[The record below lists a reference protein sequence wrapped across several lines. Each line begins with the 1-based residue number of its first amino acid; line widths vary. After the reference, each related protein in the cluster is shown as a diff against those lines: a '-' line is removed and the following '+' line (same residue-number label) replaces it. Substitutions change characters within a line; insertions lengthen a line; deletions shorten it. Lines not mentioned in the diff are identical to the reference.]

1 MTSNGVKDL
10 ENRLWEAADHMRAN
24 SALRLNE
31 FAEPVLGL
39 IFLKFA
45 GVKFSKTEK
54 EIADERKVKTPSRF
68 ATGQAKSH
76 GGASIARE
84 RPVSSADYHAQGTL
98 FVPEKARFSYLI
110 ELPEGTDMGKAVNDA
125 MKEIEAENKELAGIL
140 PKSFQMLD
148 NRSIITLLKN
158 FNQIPDDIEGDAFGR
173 IYEYFLGKFAIA
185 DGSGG
190 GEFFT
195 PTSIVKL
202 IVEILEPYK
211 GYIYDPACGSGG
223 MFVQSVEF
231 IKRHFA
237 RPVRGVVSNGEN
249 GSSTSLT
256 TGKKIKASREV
267 SIYGQEKTDQTVRIA
282 KMNLAIHG
290 LSSDIRQGNTYYED
304 LHRSVGK
311 FDFAMANPPFNVN
324 GIDKER
330 IKDDPRFPYGIPR
343 NDNGNYLW
351 IQIFLRALKNTG
363 RAGFVMANSA
373 SDAGHSEKDIRTKMI
388 DDGLV
393 DVMVA
398 VGPNMFYNVTLPV
411 TLWFLD
417 KGKKFTPLETGLAPS
432 SLTGKTDPI
441 RNSASSNGASRK
453 DKILF
458 IDARNIYH
466 QVDRAHR
473 DWTEEQISQIA
484 DIVRSY
490 RGEKGAKKY
499 RDIKG
504 FCKVSTLDEVRASG
518 YSLNPGRYVGTA
530 DNGAMSDIDFETTV
544 RGLNA
549 EFQKLTE
556 EAHDL
561 EKKIA
566 DNFKKLF

>member
-1 MTSNGVKDL
+1 MSTNIKDL

-24 SALRLNE
+24 SSLRLNE

-45 GVKFSKTEK
+45 GVKFSRIEK
-54 EIADERKVKTPSRF
+54 EITEERKGKT
-68 ATGQAKSH
+68 KNH
-76 GGASIARE
+76 GGASVARE

-125 MKEIEAENKELAGIL
+125 MKEIEAENKDLAGIL
-140 PKSFQMLD
+140 PKSFQKLD
-148 NRSIITLLKN
+148 SRSIITLLKN

-202 IVEILEPYK
+202 IVEVLEPYK

-237 RPVRGVVSNGEN
+237 RPPKLERRREN
-249 GSSTSLT
+249 DRT
-256 TGKKIKASREV
+256 ASREV

-290 LSSDIRQGNTYYED
+290 LSGDIRQGNTYYED

-311 FDFAMANPPFNVN
+311 FDFATANPPFNVN

-351 IQIFLRALKNTG
+351 IQIFLSVLKNTG

-373 SDAGHSEKDIRTKMI
+373 SDAGHSEKEIRMKMI
-388 DDGLV
+388 DDGVV

-417 KGKKFTPLETGLAPS
+417 KGKK
-432 SLTGKTDPI
+432 KTD
-441 RNSASSNGASRK
+441 RK

-466 QVDRAHR
+466 QIDRAHR
-473 DWTEEQISQIA
+473 DWTEDQIQKIA
-484 DIVRSY
+484 DIVQSY
-490 RGEKGAKKY
+490 RLPAEALAKEGGDPYKDVKGL
-499 RDIKG
+499 
-504 FCKVSTLDEVRASG
+504 CKVATLEEVRAAG

-530 DNGAMSDIDFETTV
+530 ENGSVSDADFETTV
-544 RGLNA
+544 RGLNT
-549 EFQKLTE
+549 ELQKLTE

-566 DNFKKLF
+566 DNFKKLDL

>member
-1 MTSNGVKDL
+1 MTNIKDL

-45 GVKFSKTEK
+45 GVKFSKTQK
-54 EIADERKVKTPSRF
+54 EIAEERKSKT
-68 ATGQAKSH
+68 KNY
-76 GGASIARE
+76 GGASVARE

-98 FVPEKARFSYLI
+98 FVPEKARFSYLR

-125 MKEIEAENKELAGIL
+125 MKEIESENKELAGIL
-140 PKSFQMLD
+140 PKSFQLLE

-202 IVEILEPYK
+202 IVEILEPFK

-231 IKRHFA
+231 IKRHF
-237 RPVRGVVSNGEN
+237 EN
-249 GSSTSLT
+249 
-256 TGKKIKASREV
+256 GKKIKASREV

-290 LSSDIRQGNTYYED
+290 LSGDIRQGNTYYED

-351 IQIFLRALKNTG
+351 IQIFLSALKNTG

-373 SDAGHSEKDIRTKMI
+373 SDAGHSEKDIRTKMV
-388 DDGLV
+388 DDGVV
-393 DVMVA
+393 DVMIA
-398 VGPNMFYNVTLPV
+398 VGTNMFYNVTLPV

-417 KGKKFTPLETGLAPS
+417 KGKKFTPSETK
-432 SLTGKTDPI
+432 SLSGKTDPI

-458 IDARNIYH
+458 IDARNVYH
-466 QVDRAHR
+466 QIDRAHR
-473 DWTEEQISQIA
+473 DWTEEQIEQIT

-504 FCKVSTLDEVRASG
+504 LCKVSTLDEVRAAG

-530 DNGAMSDIDFETTV
+530 DNGTLSDEDFETTV
-544 RGLNA
+544 RGLDT

-566 DNFKKLF
+566 VNFRKLNI